1 MANDW
6 NCIIGY
12 LCCMLPLMIIL
23 VRVVWVVTG
32 AMYYSGC
39 YGQEVEDR
47 IRSLER
53 DVELFYK
60 KWKQL
65 DEAEYRL
72 DKARREINE
81 ECAKVTEQYEEIMN
95 L

>member
-23 VRVVWVVTG
+23 VRVVWVVTA

-65 DEAEYRL
+65 DAAEYQL

>member
-23 VRVVWVVTG
+23 VRVVWVITA

-39 YGQEVEDR
+39 YGQEVEER

-53 DVELFYK
+53 DVELFYE

-65 DEAEYRL
+65 DEAEYQL

>member
-1 MANDW
+1 MENDW
-6 NCIIGY
+6 SRMIGF
-12 LCCMLPLMIIL
+12 LCFMLPLMIIL
-23 VRVVWVVTG
+23 VRIIWVFTA

-47 IRSLER
+47 LHSLER
-53 DVELFYK
+53 DVEFLNK
-60 KWKQL
+60 KWQEL
-65 DEAEYRL
+65 DGAKYQL